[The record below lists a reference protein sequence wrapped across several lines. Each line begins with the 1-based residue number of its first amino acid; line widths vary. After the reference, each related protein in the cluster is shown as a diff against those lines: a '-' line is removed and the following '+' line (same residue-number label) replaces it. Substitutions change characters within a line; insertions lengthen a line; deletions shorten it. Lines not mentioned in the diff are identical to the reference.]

1 MGKKYKRIALKFNL
15 NPVPAARPRVSRWST
30 YYPKK
35 YTQFKKDML
44 ALTSELDVTPTE
56 NLVAMGMVF
65 NIKMPTAW
73 PKKKKLEQNGQYCDN
88 NVDLD
93 NYQKAILDSLNGV
106 LYLDDRQVVKIMT
119 VKRWSDTPN
128 IKIEMIPTGEEWKH
142 LPEMN

>member
-1 MGKKYKRIALKFNL
+1 
-15 NPVPAARPRVSRWST
+15 
-30 YYPKK
+30 
-35 YTQFKKDML
+35 ML

-65 NIKMPTAW
+65 NVKMPTSW

-106 LYLDDRQVVKIMT
+106 LYIDDRQVVKIMT
-119 VKRWSDTPN
+119 VKKWSDTPN
-128 IKIEMIPTGEEWKH
+128 IKIEMIPTGEKWKH

>member
-1 MGKKYKRIALKFNL
+1 MQEIMRMVFDID
-15 NPVPAARPRVSRWST
+15 PCPASRPRVSRWST

-73 PKKKKLEQNGQYCDN
+73 AKKKKQEQNGQYCDN

-93 NYQKAILDSLNGV
+93 NYQKAVLDSLNGV

>member
-1 MGKKYKRIALKFNL
+1 MREIYCFDI

-44 ALTSELDVTPTE
+44 ALTSELDVTPIE

-65 NIKMPTAW
+65 NVKMPTAW
-73 PKKKKLEQNGQYCDN
+73 TKKKKLEQNGQYCDN

>member
-1 MGKKYKRIALKFNL
+1 
-15 NPVPAARPRVSRWST
+15 
-30 YYPKK
+30 
-35 YTQFKKDML
+35 ML
-44 ALTSELDVTPTE
+44 ALTSELDVTPIE

-65 NIKMPTAW
+65 NVKMPTAW
-73 PKKKKLEQNGQYCDN
+73 TKKKKLEQNGQYCDN